1 VLAAGPGELRHLQ
14 GRLTGPEMA
23 SAPAAAAKGAT
34 RRRLGWAPY
43 ALLAP
48 SLVYL
53 AVFFALPMVNA
64 FGLAFQGEAG
74 GYSLEPVR
82 RMLGDE
88 RFGEALTT
96 TLLLVVIIV
105 PIQFAVAMSMALVVN
120 ARLKGT
126 DLWLYIFALPLGI
139 SELAAGIVWF
149 SIFTEQG
156 WLNSFLTQLGVLDRP
171 FIFLNYQRP
180 ILLVLT
186 IVVAEAWR
194 ATSIIM
200 VILVAG
206 LQGIPRD
213 YLEAADVFGATPWQR
228 VRHVILP
235 LLRPSIRV
243 ALILRTILAFQ
254 VFATVI
260 ALAGSATNV
269 LAGEAYRWYQNL
281 RDARVAAAYA
291 TLILILSVAST
302 VLFLL
307 LLPTEEDRSA

>member
-1 VLAAGPGELRHLQ
+1 
-14 GRLTGPEMA
+14 MA
-23 SAPAAAAKGAT
+23 PAPAAAAKGDT

-64 FGLAFQGEAG
+64 FGLAFQGDAG

-82 RMLGDE
+82 RMLGDG
-88 RFGEALTT
+88 RFGDALRT

-105 PIQFAVAMSMALVVN
+105 PIQFVVAMSMALVVN

-156 WLNSFLTQLGVLDRP
+156 WLNSLLIRLDLIDRP

-180 ILLVLT
+180 VLLILT

>member
-1 VLAAGPGELRHLQ
+1 
-14 GRLTGPEMA
+14 MA
-23 SAPAAAAKGAT
+23 SATAAAPSGDN

-64 FGLAFQGEAG
+64 FGLAFQGDAG

-82 RMLGDE
+82 RMLGDG
-88 RFGEALTT
+88 RFGDALRT

-105 PIQFAVAMSMALVVN
+105 PIQFVVAMSMALVVN

-156 WLNSFLTQLGVLDRP
+156 WLNSLLIRLELIDRP

-180 ILLVLT
+180 VLLILT

-281 RDARVAAAYA
+281 RDPRVAAAYA
-291 TLILILSVAST
+291 TLILILSVVST

>member
-1 VLAAGPGELRHLQ
+1 MATTTAA
-14 GRLTGPEMA
+14 
-23 SAPAAAAKGAT
+23 SVAP

-64 FGLAFQGEAG
+64 FGLAFQGDEG
-74 GYSLEPVR
+74 GYSLEPIR

-88 RFGEALTT
+88 RFAKALTT

-105 PIQFAVAMSMALVVN
+105 PIQFVVAMGMALVVN
-120 ARLKGT
+120 ARLRGT
-126 DLWLYIFALPLGI
+126 DLWLYVFALPLGV

-156 WLNSFLTQLGVLDRP
+156 WLNSLLTQVGILDRP
-171 FIFLNYQRP
+171 FIFLDYQRP
-180 ILLVLT
+180 TLLILT

-194 ATSIIM
+194 ATSIVMI
-200 VILVAG
+200 ILVAG

-213 YLEAADVFGATPWQR
+213 YLEAADVFGATAWQR

-235 LLRPSIRV
+235 LLKPSIRV

-291 TLILILSVAST
+291 SLILILSVVST
-302 VLFLL
+302 ILFLL
-307 LLPTEEDRSA
+307 LLPTEEDRPA

>member
-1 VLAAGPGELRHLQ
+1 
-14 GRLTGPEMA
+14 
-23 SAPAAAAKGAT
+23 
-34 RRRLGWAPY
+34 
-43 ALLAP
+43 
-48 SLVYL
+48 
-53 AVFFALPMVNA
+53 MVNA
-64 FGLAFQGEAG
+64 FGLAFQGDEG
-74 GYSLEPVR
+74 GYSLEPIR

-88 RFGEALTT
+88 RFAKALTT

-105 PIQFAVAMSMALVVN
+105 PIQFVVAMGMALVVN

-126 DLWLYIFALPLGI
+126 DLWLYVFALPLGV

-156 WLNSFLTQLGVLDRP
+156 WLNSLLTQVGILDRP
-171 FIFLNYQRP
+171 FIFLDYQRP
-180 ILLVLT
+180 ALLILT

-194 ATSIIM
+194 ATSIVMI
-200 VILVAG
+200 ILVAG

-213 YLEAADVFGATPWQR
+213 YLEAADVFGATAWQR

-235 LLRPSIRV
+235 LLKPSIRV

-291 TLILILSVAST
+291 SLILILSVVST
-302 VLFLL
+302 ILFLL
-307 LLPTEEDRSA
+307 LLPTEEDRPT

>member
-1 VLAAGPGELRHLQ
+1 VATTTATQARAAP
-14 GRLTGPEMA
+14 
-23 SAPAAAAKGAT
+23 

-53 AVFFALPMVNA
+53 AVFFAMPMVNA
-64 FGLAFQGEAG
+64 FGLAFQGDAG
-74 GYSLEPVR
+74 GYSLEPIR
-82 RMLGDE
+82 RMLADE
-88 RFGEALTT
+88 RFTQALTT
-96 TLLLVVIIV
+96 TLLLVVVVV
-105 PIQFAVAMSMALVVN
+105 PIQFVVAMGMALVVN

-126 DLWLYIFALPLGI
+126 DLWLYIFALPLGV

-156 WLNSFLTQLGVLDRP
+156 WLNSLLTQVGILERP
-171 FIFLNYQRP
+171 FIFLDYQRP
-180 ILLVLT
+180 ALLLLT

-200 VILVAG
+200 IILVAG

-213 YLEAADVFGATPWQR
+213 YLEAADVFGATAWQR

-235 LLRPSIRV
+235 LLKPSIRV

-254 VFATVI
+254 AFATVI
-260 ALAGSATNV
+260 ALAGSAAYV
-269 LAGEAYRWYQNL
+269 LAGEAYRWYWDI
-281 RDARVAAAYA
+281 RDPRVAAAYA
-291 TLILILSVAST
+291 SLILLLSVVST
-302 VLFLL
+302 VLFLV
-307 LLPTEEDRSA
+307 LLPTEEEKLT

>member
-1 VLAAGPGELRHLQ
+1 VATETATTAKAATGRRH
-14 GRLTGPEMA
+14 
-23 SAPAAAAKGAT
+23 
-34 RRRLGWAPY
+34 LGWAPY

-48 SLVYL
+48 SLIYL

-64 FGLAFQGEAG
+64 FGLAFQGDAG
-74 GYSLEPVR
+74 GYSLEPIR

-88 RFGEALTT
+88 RFTQALTT
-96 TLLLVVIIV
+96 TLLLVVIVI
-105 PIQFAVAMSMALVVN
+105 PIQFVVAMAMALVVN

-126 DLWLYIFALPLGI
+126 DLWLYIFALPLGV

-156 WLNSFLTQLGVLDRP
+156 WLNSFLTQVGVLERP
-171 FIFLNYQRP
+171 FIFLDYQHP
-180 ILLVLT
+180 TLLILT

-200 VILVAG
+200 IILVAG

-213 YLEAADVFGATPWQR
+213 YLEAADVFGATAWQR

-235 LLRPSIRV
+235 LLKPSIRV

-254 VFATVI
+254 AFATVI
-260 ALAGSATNV
+260 ALAGSATTV
-269 LAGEAYRWYQNL
+269 LANEAYRWYWNI
-281 RDARVAAAYA
+281 RDPRVAAAYA
-291 TLILILSVAST
+291 SLILLLSVVST
-302 VLFLL
+302 VLFLV
-307 LLPTEEDRSA
+307 LLPTEEERLS

>member
-1 VLAAGPGELRHLQ
+1 
-14 GRLTGPEMA
+14 MA
-23 SAPAAAAKGAT
+23 SPAAAAGRGDT
-34 RRRLGWAPY
+34 RRHLGWAPY

-64 FGLAFQGEAG
+64 FGLAFQGDAG
-74 GYSLEPVR
+74 GYSLEPIR

-88 RFGEALTT
+88 RFGDALTT

-126 DLWLYIFALPLGI
+126 DLWLYVFALPLGI

-156 WLNSFLTQLGVLDRP
+156 WLNSLLTQLGVLDRP
-171 FIFLNYQRP
+171 FIFLDYQRP
-180 ILLVLT
+180 VLLILT

-213 YLEAADVFGATPWQR
+213 YLEAADVFGATAWQR

-235 LLRPSIRV
+235 LLKPSIRV

-291 TLILILSVAST
+291 TLILILSVVST

-307 LLPTEEDRSA
+307 LLPTEEDRPA

>member
-1 VLAAGPGELRHLQ
+1 
-14 GRLTGPEMA
+14 MA
-23 SAPAAAAKGAT
+23 SATAAAAKGGT

-74 GYSLEPVR
+74 GYSLQPIR

-88 RFGEALTT
+88 RFTQALGT
-96 TLLLVVIIV
+96 TLLLVVVIV
-105 PIQFAVAMSMALVVN
+105 PIQFVVAMGMALVVN

-156 WLNSFLTQLGVLDRP
+156 WLNSLLTQLGILDRP
-171 FIFLNYQRP
+171 FIFLDYQRP
-180 ILLVLT
+180 VLLILT

-213 YLEAADVFGATPWQR
+213 YLEAADVFGATAWQR

-235 LLRPSIRV
+235 LLKPSLRV

-269 LAGEAYRWYQNL
+269 LAGEAYRWYSNL

-291 TLILILSVAST
+291 LLILVFSVVNTGLYLRALRIRDEAVGVT
-302 VLFLL
+302 
-307 LLPTEEDRSA
+307 

>member
-1 VLAAGPGELRHLQ
+1 MATTTAA
-14 GRLTGPEMA
+14 
-23 SAPAAAAKGAT
+23 SVAT

-64 FGLAFQGEAG
+64 FGLAFQGDEG
-74 GYSLEPVR
+74 GYSLEPIR

-88 RFGEALTT
+88 RFAKALTT
-96 TLLLVVIIV
+96 TLLLVLIIV
-105 PIQFAVAMSMALVVN
+105 PIQFVVAMGMALVVN
-120 ARLKGT
+120 ARLRGT
-126 DLWLYIFALPLGI
+126 DLWLYVFALPLGV

-156 WLNSFLTQLGVLDRP
+156 WLNSLLTQVGILDRP
-171 FIFLNYQRP
+171 FIFLDYQRP
-180 ILLVLT
+180 ALLILT

-194 ATSIIM
+194 ATSIVMI
-200 VILVAG
+200 ILVAG

-213 YLEAADVFGATPWQR
+213 YLEAADVFGATAWQR

-235 LLRPSIRV
+235 LLKPSIRV

-291 TLILILSVAST
+291 SLILILSVVST
-302 VLFLL
+302 ILFLL
-307 LLPTEEDRSA
+307 LLPTEEDRPT

>member
-1 VLAAGPGELRHLQ
+1 VATGTTTGTATEVAA
-14 GRLTGPEMA
+14 
-23 SAPAAAAKGAT
+23 

-53 AVFFALPMVNA
+53 VVFFAMPMINA
-64 FGLAFQGEAG
+64 FGLAFQGDEG
-74 GYSLEPVR
+74 GYSLEPIR

-88 RFGEALTT
+88 RFAKALTT

-105 PIQFAVAMSMALVVN
+105 PIQFVVAMGMALVVN

-126 DLWLYIFALPLGI
+126 DLWLYIFALPLGV

-156 WLNSFLTQLGVLDRP
+156 WLNSLLTQVGILDRP
-171 FIFLNYQRP
+171 FIFLDYQRP
-180 ILLVLT
+180 TLLILT

-194 ATSIIM
+194 ATSIVMI
-200 VILVAG
+200 ILVAG

-213 YLEAADVFGATPWQR
+213 YLEAADVFGATAWQR

-235 LLRPSIRV
+235 LLKPSIRV

-291 TLILILSVAST
+291 SLILILSVVST

-307 LLPTEEDRSA
+307 LLPTEEDRPP

>member
-1 VLAAGPGELRHLQ
+1 
-14 GRLTGPEMA
+14 MA
-23 SAPAAAAKGAT
+23 SAPAVAAKGDT

-82 RMLGDE
+82 RMLGDG
-88 RFGEALTT
+88 RFGDALRT

-180 ILLVLT
+180 VLLILT

-260 ALAGSATNV
+260 AVAGSATNV

>member
-1 VLAAGPGELRHLQ
+1 VATTTAAGV
-14 GRLTGPEMA
+14 
-23 SAPAAAAKGAT
+23 AT

-48 SLVYL
+48 SLIYL

-64 FGLAFQGEAG
+64 FGLAFQGDEG
-74 GYSLEPVR
+74 GYSLEPIR

-88 RFGEALTT
+88 RFAKALTT

-105 PIQFAVAMSMALVVN
+105 PIQFVVAMGMALVVN

-126 DLWLYIFALPLGI
+126 DLWLYVFALPLGV

-156 WLNSFLTQLGVLDRP
+156 WLNSLLTQVGILDRP
-171 FIFLNYQRP
+171 FIFLDYQRP
-180 ILLVLT
+180 TLLILT

-194 ATSIIM
+194 ATSIVMI
-200 VILVAG
+200 ILVAG

-213 YLEAADVFGATPWQR
+213 YLEAADVFGATAWQR

-235 LLRPSIRV
+235 LLKPSIRV

-291 TLILILSVAST
+291 SLILILSVLST
-302 VLFLL
+302 ILFLL
-307 LLPTEEDRSA
+307 LLPTEEDRPT

>member
-1 VLAAGPGELRHLQ
+1 VATTTTTAA
-14 GRLTGPEMA
+14 
-23 SAPAAAAKGAT
+23 SVAT
-34 RRRLGWAPY
+34 RRLGWAPY

-64 FGLAFQGEAG
+64 FGLAFQGDEG
-74 GYSLEPVR
+74 GYSLEPIR

-88 RFGEALTT
+88 RFAKALTT

-105 PIQFAVAMSMALVVN
+105 PIQFVVAMGMALVVN

-126 DLWLYIFALPLGI
+126 DLWLYVFALPLGV

-156 WLNSFLTQLGVLDRP
+156 WLNSLLTQVGILDRP
-171 FIFLNYQRP
+171 FIFLDYQRP
-180 ILLVLT
+180 ALLILT

-194 ATSIIM
+194 ATSIVMI
-200 VILVAG
+200 ILVAG

-213 YLEAADVFGATPWQR
+213 YLEAADVFGATAWQR

-235 LLRPSIRV
+235 LLKPSIRV

-291 TLILILSVAST
+291 SLILILSVVST
-302 VLFLL
+302 ILFLL
-307 LLPTEEDRSA
+307 LLPTEEDRPT

>member
-1 VLAAGPGELRHLQ
+1 VATTTTARVAA
-14 GRLTGPEMA
+14 
-23 SAPAAAAKGAT
+23 

-53 AVFFALPMVNA
+53 VVFFAMPMLNA
-64 FGLAFQGEAG
+64 FGLAFQGDEG

-88 RFGEALTT
+88 RFAKALTT

-105 PIQFAVAMSMALVVN
+105 PIQFVVAMGMALVVN

-126 DLWLYIFALPLGI
+126 DLWLYIFALPLGV

-156 WLNSFLTQLGVLDRP
+156 WLNSLLTQVGILDRP
-171 FIFLNYQRP
+171 FIFLDYQRP
-180 ILLVLT
+180 TLLILT

-194 ATSIIM
+194 ATSIVMI
-200 VILVAG
+200 ILVAG

-213 YLEAADVFGATPWQR
+213 YLEAADVFGATAWQR

-235 LLRPSIRV
+235 LLKPSIRV

-291 TLILILSVAST
+291 SLILILSVVST
-302 VLFLL
+302 ILFLL
-307 LLPTEEDRSA
+307 LLPTEEDRPT

>member
-1 VLAAGPGELRHLQ
+1 VATTTATEAR
-14 GRLTGPEMA
+14 T
-23 SAPAAAAKGAT
+23 AP

-53 AVFFALPMVNA
+53 AVFFAMPMVNA
-64 FGLAFQGEAG
+64 FGLAFQGDAG
-74 GYSLEPVR
+74 GYSLEPIR
-82 RMLGDE
+82 RMLADE
-88 RFGEALTT
+88 RFTQALTT
-96 TLLLVVIIV
+96 TMLLVVVVV
-105 PIQFAVAMSMALVVN
+105 PIQFVVAMGMALVVN

-126 DLWLYIFALPLGI
+126 DLWLYVFALPLGV

-180 ILLVLT
+180 VLLILT

>member
-1 VLAAGPGELRHLQ
+1 VATTTATEAR
-14 GRLTGPEMA
+14 T
-23 SAPAAAAKGAT
+23 AP

-53 AVFFALPMVNA
+53 AVFFAMPMVNA
-64 FGLAFQGEAG
+64 FGLAFQGDAG
-74 GYSLEPVR
+74 GYSLEPIR
-82 RMLGDE
+82 RMLADE
-88 RFGEALTT
+88 RFTQALTT
-96 TLLLVVIIV
+96 TLLLVVVVV
-105 PIQFAVAMSMALVVN
+105 PIQFVVAMGMALVVN

-126 DLWLYIFALPLGI
+126 DLWLYVFALPLGV

-156 WLNSFLTQLGVLDRP
+156 WLNSLLTQVGVLDRP
-171 FIFLNYQRP
+171 FIFLDYQRP
-180 ILLVLT
+180 TLLILT

-200 VILVAG
+200 IILVAG

-213 YLEAADVFGATPWQR
+213 YLEAADVFGATAWQR

-235 LLRPSIRV
+235 LLKPSIRV

-254 VFATVI
+254 AFATVL
-260 ALAGSATNV
+260 ALAGSATTV
-269 LAGEAYRWYQNL
+269 LANEAYRWYWDI
-281 RDARVAAAYA
+281 RDPRVAAAFA
-291 TLILILSVAST
+291 SLILLLSVVST
-302 VLFLL
+302 VLFLV
-307 LLPTEEDRSA
+307 LLPTDEEKLT

>member
-1 VLAAGPGELRHLQ
+1 MVSPTTAAGSGD
-14 GRLTGPEMA
+14 
-23 SAPAAAAKGAT
+23 T

-48 SLVYL
+48 SLLYL

-64 FGLAFQGEAG
+64 FGLAFQGDAG
-74 GYSLEPVR
+74 GYSLEPIR

-88 RFGEALTT
+88 RFGDALRT

-126 DLWLYIFALPLGI
+126 DLWLYVFALPLGI

-156 WLNSFLTQLGVLDRP
+156 WLNSLLTQLGVLDRP
-171 FIFLNYQRP
+171 FIFLDYQRP
-180 ILLVLT
+180 VLLILT

-235 LLRPSIRV
+235 LLKPSIRV

-260 ALAGSATNV
+260 ALAGSATNF
-269 LAGEAYRWYQNL
+269 LAGEAYRWYSNL

-291 TLILILSVAST
+291 TLILILSVVST

-307 LLPTEEDRSA
+307 LLPTEEDRPA

>member
-1 VLAAGPGELRHLQ
+1 MATTTAA
-14 GRLTGPEMA
+14 
-23 SAPAAAAKGAT
+23 SVAP

-64 FGLAFQGEAG
+64 FGLAFQGDEG
-74 GYSLEPVR
+74 GYSLEPIR

-88 RFGEALTT
+88 RFAKALTT

-105 PIQFAVAMSMALVVN
+105 PIQFVVAMGMALVVN

-126 DLWLYIFALPLGI
+126 DLWLYVFALPLGV

-156 WLNSFLTQLGVLDRP
+156 WLNSLLTQVGILERP
-171 FIFLNYQRP
+171 FIFLDYQRP
-180 ILLVLT
+180 TLLILT

-194 ATSIIM
+194 ATSIVMI
-200 VILVAG
+200 ILVAG

-213 YLEAADVFGATPWQR
+213 YLEAADVFGATAWQR

-235 LLRPSIRV
+235 LLKPSIRV

-291 TLILILSVAST
+291 SLILILSVMST
-302 VLFLL
+302 ILFLL
-307 LLPTEEDRSA
+307 LLPTEEDRPT

>member
-1 VLAAGPGELRHLQ
+1 
-14 GRLTGPEMA
+14 MA
-23 SAPAAAAKGAT
+23 SATAAAANGDT

-64 FGLAFQGEAG
+64 FGLAFQGDAG

-82 RMLGDE
+82 RMLGDG
-88 RFGEALTT
+88 RFGDALRT
-96 TLLLVVIIV
+96 TLLLVVVIV
-105 PIQFAVAMSMALVVN
+105 PIQFVVAMSMALVVN

-156 WLNSFLTQLGVLDRP
+156 WLNSLLIRLDLIDGP

-180 ILLVLT
+180 VLLILT

-235 LLRPSIRV
+235 LLWPSIRV

-281 RDARVAAAYA
+281 RDPRVAAAYA
-291 TLILILSVAST
+291 TLILVLSVVST

>member
-1 VLAAGPGELRHLQ
+1 VATTTTAA
-14 GRLTGPEMA
+14 
-23 SAPAAAAKGAT
+23 SVAP

-64 FGLAFQGEAG
+64 FGLAFQGDEG
-74 GYSLEPVR
+74 GYSLEPIR

-88 RFGEALTT
+88 RFAKALTT

-105 PIQFAVAMSMALVVN
+105 PIQFVVAMGMALVVN

-126 DLWLYIFALPLGI
+126 DLWLYVFALPLGV

-156 WLNSFLTQLGVLDRP
+156 WLNSLLTQVGILDRP
-171 FIFLNYQRP
+171 FIFLDYQRP
-180 ILLVLT
+180 TLLLLT

-194 ATSIIM
+194 ATSIVMI
-200 VILVAG
+200 ILVAG

-213 YLEAADVFGATPWQR
+213 YLEAADVFGATAWQR

-235 LLRPSIRV
+235 LLKPSIRV

-291 TLILILSVAST
+291 SLILILSVVST
-302 VLFLL
+302 ILFLL
-307 LLPTEEDRSA
+307 LLPTEEDRPA

>member
-1 VLAAGPGELRHLQ
+1 VATTTAA
-14 GRLTGPEMA
+14 TV
-23 SAPAAAAKGAT
+23 AT
-34 RRRLGWAPY
+34 PRRRLGWAPY

-48 SLVYL
+48 SLIYL

-64 FGLAFQGEAG
+64 FGLAFQGDEG
-74 GYSLEPVR
+74 GYSLEPIR

-88 RFGEALTT
+88 RFVKALTT
-96 TLLLVVIIV
+96 TLLLVVVIV
-105 PIQFAVAMSMALVVN
+105 PIQFVVAMGMALVVN

-126 DLWLYIFALPLGI
+126 DLWLYVFALPLGV

-156 WLNSFLTQLGVLDRP
+156 WLNSLLTQVGILDRP
-171 FIFLNYQRP
+171 FIFLDYQRP
-180 ILLVLT
+180 TLLILT

-194 ATSIIM
+194 ATSIVMI
-200 VILVAG
+200 ILVAG

-213 YLEAADVFGATPWQR
+213 YLEAADVFGATAWQR

-235 LLRPSIRV
+235 LLKPSIRV

-291 TLILILSVAST
+291 SLILILSVVST
-302 VLFLL
+302 ILFLL
-307 LLPTEEDRSA
+307 LLPTEEDRPT

>member
-1 VLAAGPGELRHLQ
+1 VATE
-14 GRLTGPEMA
+14 TA
-23 SAPAAAAKGAT
+23 SAARVAP

-64 FGLAFQGEAG
+64 FGLAFQGDAG
-74 GYSLEPVR
+74 GYSLEPIR

-88 RFGEALTT
+88 RFTQALTT
-96 TLLLVVIIV
+96 TLLLVVIVV
-105 PIQFAVAMSMALVVN
+105 PIQFVVAMGMALVVN

-126 DLWLYIFALPLGI
+126 DLWLYVFALPLGV

-156 WLNSFLTQLGVLDRP
+156 WLNSLLTQVGVLDRP
-171 FIFLNYQRP
+171 FIFLDYQRP
-180 ILLVLT
+180 TLLILT

-200 VILVAG
+200 IILVAG

-213 YLEAADVFGATPWQR
+213 YLEAADVFGATAWQR

-235 LLRPSIRV
+235 LLKPSIRV

-254 VFATVI
+254 AFATVL
-260 ALAGSATNV
+260 ALAGSATTV
-269 LAGEAYRWYQNL
+269 LANEAYRWYWDI
-281 RDARVAAAYA
+281 RDPRVAAAYA
-291 TLILILSVAST
+291 SLILILSVVST
-302 VLFLL
+302 VLFLV
-307 LLPTEEDRSA
+307 LLPTEEERLS

>member
-1 VLAAGPGELRHLQ
+1 MATTTAA
-14 GRLTGPEMA
+14 
-23 SAPAAAAKGAT
+23 SVAT

-64 FGLAFQGEAG
+64 FGLAFQGDEG
-74 GYSLEPVR
+74 GYSLEPIR

-88 RFGEALTT
+88 RFAKALTT

-105 PIQFAVAMSMALVVN
+105 PIQFVVAMGMALVVN
-120 ARLKGT
+120 ARLRGT
-126 DLWLYIFALPLGI
+126 DLWLYVFALPLGV

-156 WLNSFLTQLGVLDRP
+156 WLNSLLTQVGILDRP
-171 FIFLNYQRP
+171 FIFLDYQRP
-180 ILLVLT
+180 TLLILT

-194 ATSIIM
+194 ATSIVMI
-200 VILVAG
+200 ILVAG

-213 YLEAADVFGATPWQR
+213 YLEAADVFGATAWQR

-235 LLRPSIRV
+235 LLKPSIRV

-291 TLILILSVAST
+291 SLILILSVVST
-302 VLFLL
+302 ILFLL
-307 LLPTEEDRSA
+307 LLPTEEDRPA

>member
-1 VLAAGPGELRHLQ
+1 V
-14 GRLTGPEMA
+14 A
-23 SAPAAAAKGAT
+23 SATVTEANGDRDS

-48 SLVYL
+48 SLIYL

-64 FGLAFQGEAG
+64 FGLAFQGDAG

-82 RMLGDE
+82 RMLGDG
-88 RFGEALTT
+88 RFGDALRT

-105 PIQFAVAMSMALVVN
+105 PIQFVVAMSMALVVN

-156 WLNSFLTQLGVLDRP
+156 WLNSLLIRLDLIDRP

-180 ILLVLT
+180 VLLILT

-281 RDARVAAAYA
+281 RDPRVAAAYA
-291 TLILILSVAST
+291 TLILVLSVVST

-307 LLPTEEDRSA
+307 LLPTEEDRAA

>member
-1 VLAAGPGELRHLQ
+1 V
-14 GRLTGPEMA
+14 A
-23 SAPAAAAKGAT
+23 STTATATRVAP

-64 FGLAFQGEAG
+64 FGLAFQGDEG
-74 GYSLEPVR
+74 GYSLEPIR

-88 RFGEALTT
+88 RFAKALTT

-105 PIQFAVAMSMALVVN
+105 PIQFVVAMGMALVVN

-126 DLWLYIFALPLGI
+126 DLWLYVFALPLGV

-156 WLNSFLTQLGVLDRP
+156 WLNSLLTQVGILDRP
-171 FIFLNYQRP
+171 FIFLDYQRP
-180 ILLVLT
+180 TLLILT

-194 ATSIIM
+194 ATSIVMI
-200 VILVAG
+200 ILVAG

-213 YLEAADVFGATPWQR
+213 YLEAADVFGATAWQR

-235 LLRPSIRV
+235 LLKPSIRV

-291 TLILILSVAST
+291 SLILILSVVST
-302 VLFLL
+302 ILFLL
-307 LLPTEEDRSA
+307 LLPTEEDRPT

>member
-1 VLAAGPGELRHLQ
+1 MATAANEG
-14 GRLTGPEMA
+14 
-23 SAPAAAAKGAT
+23 T

-53 AVFFALPMVNA
+53 AVFFALPMINA
-64 FGLAFQGEAG
+64 FGLAFQGDAG

-82 RMLGDE
+82 RMIGDE
-88 RFGEALTT
+88 RFGDALRT
-96 TLLLVVIIV
+96 TLLLVVVIV
-105 PIQFAVAMSMALVVN
+105 PIQFVVAMGMALVVN

-156 WLNSFLTQLGVLDRP
+156 WLNSLLIQLGILDRP

-180 ILLVLT
+180 VLLVLT

-291 TLILILSVAST
+291 TLILVLSVVST
-302 VLFLL
+302 VAYLL

>member
-1 VLAAGPGELRHLQ
+1 
-14 GRLTGPEMA
+14 MA
-23 SAPAAAAKGAT
+23 SAPAAAAKGDT

-82 RMLGDE
+82 RMLGDG
-88 RFGEALTT
+88 RFGDALRT
-96 TLLLVVIIV
+96 TLLLVVVIV

-156 WLNSFLTQLGVLDRP
+156 WLNSLLVRLDLIDRP

-200 VILVAG
+200 IILVAG

-291 TLILILSVAST
+291 SLILILSVVST
-302 VLFLL
+302 ILFLL
-307 LLPTEEDRSA
+307 LLPTEEDRPT